1 MIISDSV
8 LNFQFIKVAEHE
20 NFALADSVNPI
31 FFNLRAPQ
39 INLNWQ
45 HLSCYSP
52 YIM

>member
-31 FFNLRAPQ
+31 FF
-39 INLNWQ
+39 
-45 HLSCYSP
+45 
-52 YIM
+52 